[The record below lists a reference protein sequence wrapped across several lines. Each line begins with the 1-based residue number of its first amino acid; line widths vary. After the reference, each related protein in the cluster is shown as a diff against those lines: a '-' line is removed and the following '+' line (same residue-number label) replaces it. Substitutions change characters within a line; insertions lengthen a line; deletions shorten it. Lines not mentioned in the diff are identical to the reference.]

1 MEFKAMIPE
10 KSQNYDLPSSYE
22 NIEQTLITADQ
33 ILSDAVQ
40 NAKTLFHSP
49 TVSSLEDL
57 KIVSRVMVLREFNLK
72 KRFMRFHTD
81 YRAPKIKQFK
91 KNSVASVLG
100 YDPILKVQI
109 KLQGTIEPHYH
120 NSVSR
125 KAWDGSTTRSK
136 KCYSVRGGSSFKID
150 NPREY
155 DLKDGNIDDG
165 YMNFAVL
172 IFTFD
177 SLEFLHLKSSGHRRA
192 LHTWNDKYKSSW
204 LVP

>member
-1 MEFKAMIPE
+1 
-10 KSQNYDLPSSYE
+10 
-22 NIEQTLITADQ
+22 
-33 ILSDAVQ
+33 
-40 NAKTLFHSP
+40 
-49 TVSSLEDL
+49 
-57 KIVSRVMVLREFNLK
+57 VMVLREFDLK

-91 KNSVASVLG
+91 NNNVASVVG

-109 KLQGTIEPHYH
+109 KLQGIIEPHYH
-120 NSVSR
+120 NSVTR

-192 LHTWNDKYKSSW
+192 LHTWNDRYLSQW

>member
-1 MEFKAMIPE
+1 MIPA
-10 KSQNYDLPSSYE
+10 KSSNYDLPDSYDH
-22 NIEQTLITADQ
+22 IEQTLITADQ
-33 ILSDAVQ
+33 ILSDAVE

-49 TVSSLEDL
+49 TVSSIEDS

-72 KRFMRFHTD
+72 ERFMRFHTD
-81 YRAPKIKQFK
+81 YRAPKIKQYK
-91 KNSVASVLG
+91 KNNTANVLG

-109 KLQGTIEPHYH
+109 KLQGTIESHYH
-120 NSVSR
+120 NSITRS
-125 KAWDGSTTRSK
+125 AWDGSTSRSK

-150 NPREY
+150 SPSEY
-155 DLKDGNIDDG
+155 DLKDGNIEDG

-177 SLEFLHLKSSGHRRA
+177 SLEYLHLKSSGHRRA
-192 LHTWNDKYKSSW
+192 LHTWNDNYASQW

>member
-10 KSQNYDLPSSYE
+10 KSQNYDLPNSYE

-33 ILSDAVQ
+33 ILSDAVG

-49 TVSSLEDL
+49 TVSSIEDS

-72 KRFMRFHTD
+72 ERFMRFHTD
-81 YRAPKIKQFK
+81 YRAPKIKQYK
-91 KNSVASVLG
+91 KNNTANVLG

-109 KLQGTIEPHYH
+109 KLQGTIESHYH
-120 NSVSR
+120 NSITRS
-125 KAWDGSTTRSK
+125 AWDGSTSRSK

-150 NPREY
+150 SPSEY
-155 DLKDGNIDDG
+155 DLKDGNIEDG

-177 SLEFLHLKSSGHRRA
+177 SLEYLHLKSSGHRRA
-192 LHTWNDKYKSSW
+192 LHTWNDNYASQW

>member
-1 MEFKAMIPE
+1 MEYEAMIPE
-10 KSQNYDLPSSYE
+10 KSSNYDLPDSYE
-22 NIEQTLITADQ
+22 NIEKTLITADQ
-33 ILSDAVQ
+33 ILSDAVG

-49 TVSSLEDL
+49 TVSSIENS
-57 KIVSRVMVLREFNLK
+57 KIVSRVMVLREFDLEK
-72 KRFMRFHTD
+72 KFMRFHTD

-91 KNSVASVLG
+91 NNSIASVVG

-109 KLQGTIEPHYH
+109 KLQGNIKPHH
-120 NSVSR
+120 QNSVTR
-125 KAWDGSTTRSK
+125 NAWDGSTTRSK
-136 KCYSVRGGSSFKID
+136 KCYSVKGGSSFEID
-150 NPREY
+150 NPSEY

-165 YMNFAVL
+165 YINFAVL

-192 LHTWNDKYKSSW
+192 IHTWNDRYASQW

>member
-1 MEFKAMIPE
+1 MIPA
-10 KSQNYDLPSSYE
+10 KSSNYDLPDSYD

-33 ILSDAVQ
+33 ILSDAVE

-49 TVSSLEDL
+49 TVSSIEDS

-72 KRFMRFHTD
+72 DRFMRFHTD
-81 YRAPKIKQFK
+81 YRSPKIKQYK
-91 KNSVASVLG
+91 KNSTASVLG

-109 KLQGTIEPHYH
+109 KLQGTIESHYH
-120 NSVSR
+120 NSVTR
-125 KAWDGSTTRSK
+125 NAWDGSTNRSK

-150 NPREY
+150 NPNKY
-155 DLKDGNIDDG
+155 DLKDGNIEDG

-172 IFTFD
+172 IFTFN

-192 LHTWNDKYKSSW
+192 LHTWNDNYASQW

>member
-1 MEFKAMIPE
+1 MIPA
-10 KSQNYDLPSSYE
+10 KSSNYDLPDSYDH
-22 NIEQTLITADQ
+22 IEQTLITADQ
-33 ILSDAVQ
+33 ILSDAVE

-49 TVSSLEDL
+49 TVSSIKDS

-72 KRFMRFHTD
+72 ERFMRFHTD
-81 YRAPKIKQFK
+81 YRAPKIKQYK
-91 KNSVASVLG
+91 KNNTATVIG

-109 KLQGTIEPHYH
+109 KLQGIIESHYH
-120 NSVSR
+120 NSITRS
-125 KAWDGSTTRSK
+125 AWDGSTSRSK

-150 NPREY
+150 SPSEY
-155 DLKDGNIDDG
+155 DLKDGNIEDG

-177 SLEFLHLKSSGHRRA
+177 SLEYLHLKSSGHRRA
-192 LHTWNDKYKSSW
+192 LHTWNDNYVSQW

>member
-1 MEFKAMIPE
+1 MIPE
-10 KSQNYDLPSSYE
+10 KSPHYDLPDSYE
-22 NIEQTLITADQ
+22 NIEKTLITADQ
-33 ILSDAVQ
+33 ILSDAVK

-49 TVSSLEDL
+49 TVSSLDDS
-57 KIVSRVMVLREFNLK
+57 KIVSRVMVLREFDLK

-91 KNSVASVLG
+91 NNSVASVVG

-109 KLQGTIEPHYH
+109 TLQGTIEPHYH
-120 NSVSR
+120 TSVAR
-125 KAWDGSTTRSK
+125 TAWDGSTTRSN
-136 KCYSVRGGSSFKID
+136 KCYSVRGGSSLKIN

-192 LHTWNDKYKSSW
+192 LHIWDSNLNSTW